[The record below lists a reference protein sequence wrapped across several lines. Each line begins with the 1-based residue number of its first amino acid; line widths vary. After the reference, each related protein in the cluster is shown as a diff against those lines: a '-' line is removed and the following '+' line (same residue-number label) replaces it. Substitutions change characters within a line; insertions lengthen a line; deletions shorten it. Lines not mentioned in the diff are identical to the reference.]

1 MLEIYKFINFGG
13 IEILFIKPCPLKLMS
28 GNYDD
33 QKLLSPLVIFS
44 IFSWHSVTFQRIN
57 SRSVTKIFNVFLAV
71 INTK

>member
-44 IFSWHSVTFQRIN
+44 IFS
-57 SRSVTKIFNVFLAV
+57 
-71 INTK
+71 